1 MKRLFIKGKNWLEV
15 RKLWDVFTYVFFGA
29 LTTLVN
35 IVVFAVATH
44 GGLSWQLANF
54 LAWLLSVLFAFVT
67 NKLWVF
73 NSHTE
78 NLSALVWEFSKFIIA
93 RVASLGIDY
102 GFMLLFIQAMGMNE
116 TVAKILTQFAIVAAN
131 YVFSKFV
138 IFKH

>member
-1 MKRLFIKGKNWLEV
+1 MKKLFIKGKNWLEAS
-15 RKLWDVFTYVFFGA
+15 RLWDVFTYVFFGA

-78 NLSALVWEFSKFIIA
+78 SLSALVWEFSKFIIA

-102 GFMLLFIQAMGMNE
+102 GFMLLFIQALNFQVKCNDDNE
-116 TVAKILTQFAIVAAN
+116 FLIV
-131 YVFSKFV
+131 V
-138 IFKH
+138 